1 MLRSRLILKTPF
13 DSHERVEQKYFEE
26 LNAKPLSL
34 VADGPKLLVGALRRM
49 RSISGPELTK

>member
-1 MLRSRLILKTPF
+1 LILKTPV

-26 LNAKPLSL
+26 LNAKPVSL